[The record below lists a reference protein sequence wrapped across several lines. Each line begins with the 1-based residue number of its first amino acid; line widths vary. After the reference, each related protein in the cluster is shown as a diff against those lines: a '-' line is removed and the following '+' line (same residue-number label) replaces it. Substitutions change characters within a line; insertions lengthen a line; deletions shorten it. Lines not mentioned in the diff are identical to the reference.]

1 MTKELIESIKPK
13 KLDTVGKTILPR
25 WFTGPIYPKPTIW
38 VSKKTL
44 KKKKK

>member
-1 MTKELIESIKPK
+1 MTKELIENIKPK
-13 KLDTVGKTILPR
+13 ELDTVDKIILPR